1 MLRKKVICPL
11 KYFEVEYTEEYKQLI
26 QEGWKV
32 ESAAYNAAEASA
44 TFYMEKDET

>member
-11 KYFEVEYTEEYKQLI
+11 KYFDVEYTEEYKQLI

-32 ESAAYNAAEASA
+32 ESAAYNSTEVSV
-44 TFYMEKDET
+44 TFYMVKDET